1 MGWVRCERLAGD
13 SLRGGSDLMSFSIT
27 VLKLDGFEVDSES
40 FDVKIPVLSQG
51 TMGNTRIMECF
62 QGIKMKSLS

>member
-1 MGWVRCERLAGD
+1 
-13 SLRGGSDLMSFSIT
+13 MSFSIT